1 MNEVN
6 AESPRRKAR
15 LAGLFYALDIVT
27 GALSLFFAGRGL
39 GTLGDASN
47 LVATVCYVAVVVL
60 FFPLFKPVDGTLSLI
75 AACIG
80 GVGCAFG
87 ALAILDISPG
97 GISPLVFFGTYCIL
111 IGYLIV
117 GSTFLPPVFG
127 VMMMIGGLGWLT
139 FLSPALAGQL
149 KPWNMLL
156 GVIAETALTV
166 WLLAKGV
173 SPERWRAQASARS
186 P

>member
-1 MNEVN
+1 M
-6 AESPRRKAR
+6 RKPISA
-15 LAGLFYALDIVT
+15 AAAVFSAAT
-27 GALSLFFAGRGL
+27 GR
-39 GTLGDASN
+39 
-47 LVATVCYVAVVVL
+47 AV
-60 FFPLFKPVDGTLSLI
+60 
-75 AACIG
+75 
-80 GVGCAFG
+80 
-87 ALAILDISPG
+87 PG
-97 GISPLVFFGTYCIL
+97 PA
-111 IGYLIV
+111 
-117 GSTFLPPVFG
+117 VFG

-173 SPERWRAQASARS
+173 SPERWRAQAGARS